1 MRVARRT
8 FLASTMASLAAP
20 AVLRL
25 AFADAAQYA
34 LKLHHSFSSV
44 SSVHDKFLAPWSRQV
59 EAQSGGR
66 IRIDLY
72 PSMQLGGAPA
82 QLFDQA
88 RDGIADIVLA
98 APSTTPGRFPKIEMF
113 ELPFVPSRRALVSSK
128 AIEDFG
134 HANLMDEFR
143 DVHPICFSCS
153 DRGVVHSNRPIH
165 TIEEMHDLRLHVQ
178 TRFAGD
184 AVHALGA
191 AAVPMPSAQLP
202 LAITRHVIDGCVD
215 PWQLVPALKLNDL
228 LKAHTEFADSSLS
241 STTFVLA
248 MNKASYDRLPR
259 ELKAVI
265 DANSGQPTAGM
276 AGAMWDLQAA
286 AVADM
291 VAQRGDPITTL
302 LPEAVAHWR
311 KATEPVIDAW
321 QKSMKEQKT
330 DGGKLLASAHALM
343 AKYVN
348 EPEPQP
354 AQVPQPE
361 QVSEPAQPSQP
372 QLPAQ
377 AKADV
382 NTMPKPDAP
391 SPAPARPVAPA
402 APTTMAARPVAT
414 PTASAAPH
422 APAPM
427 KPLTSPAHAATPM
440 KPPRAQMASSP
451 VASPAPAT
459 VPSAPAGNPAP
470 VTASSAPVVN
480 PVPVPAPAAPVVK
493 PPLPKTLDI
502 PL

>member
-1 MRVARRT
+1 
-8 FLASTMASLAAP
+8 
-20 AVLRL
+20 
-25 AFADAAQYA
+25 
-34 LKLHHSFSSV
+34 
-44 SSVHDKFLAPWSRQV
+44 
-59 EAQSGGR
+59 
-66 IRIDLY
+66 
-72 PSMQLGGAPA
+72 
-82 QLFDQA
+82 
-88 RDGIADIVLA
+88 
-98 APSTTPGRFPKIEMF
+98 
-113 ELPFVPSRRALVSSK
+113 
-128 AIEDFG
+128 
-134 HANLMDEFR
+134 
-143 DVHPICFSCS
+143 
-153 DRGVVHSNRPIH
+153 VVHSNRAIH
-165 TIEEMHDLRLHVQ
+165 TIDEMHGLRLHVQ

-191 AAVPMPSAQLP
+191 AAVPMPSVQLP
-202 LAITRHVIDGCVD
+202 LAITQHVIDGCID

-265 DANSGQPTAGM
+265 DANSGQPAAGM

-311 KATEPVIDAW
+311 KATEPVIEAW

-330 DGGKLLASAHALM
+330 DGGKLLSSAHALM

-361 QVSEPAQPSQP
+361 QVSEPVQPSQP

-382 NTMPKPDAP
+382 NTMPKLDVP
-391 SPAPARPVAPA
+391 SPASAKPA
-402 APTTMAARPVAT
+402 APTPPAAKPTVT
-414 PTASAAPH
+414 PTASAAAQ

-427 KPLTSPAHAATPM
+427 KPLTSPAHTATPV
-440 KPPRAQMASSP
+440 KPPPQP
-451 VASPAPAT
+451 VQAAAPPP
-459 VPSAPAGNPAP
+459 PSTSPAP
-470 VTASSAPVVN
+470 VTASSAAVVN
-480 PVPVPAPAAPVVK
+480 PVPVPAPAVPVAK
-493 PPLPKTLDI
+493 PPPPKTLDI